1 MNSTPVLTDTARS
14 VLKSS
19 HGRWHAYTPHGFTHP
34 THMGRVAYNAQVPES
49 GFYLLGHGYRAYSP
63 TLYRFL
69 SSDALSPFGK
79 GGVNSYAYCA
89 GDPVNKHDNSGA
101 FWKRIKA
108 LFSRHSSG
116 MDELT
121 EIVIHSRASL
131 SPLEQLACQAPHV
144 AQNIAQHLDTRS
156 VMALGAT
163 SRTMHS
169 VAAEALKARP
179 IERLA
184 IKHPDVLGNITQ
196 ILDSRSMVALNRTSK
211 AVYHNTNRIS
221 DEAFLRQL
229 PDERASAVLF
239 AERAH
244 YYEIPG
250 VMPSSANN
258 RGYPLRRVRK
268 EFPYGQVR
276 AAPNYNGPPDPSN
289 MLGFG
294 RFHYW
299 VDVFR

>member
-1 MNSTPVLTDTARS
+1 MNTTLLLTETARS
-14 VLKSS
+14 VLKSP
-19 HGRWHAYTPHGFTHP
+19 HGRWHAYTPHGFTLP
-34 THMGRVAYNAQVPES
+34 ANMGRVAYNAQVKES

-63 TLYRFL
+63 TLYRFF

-79 GGVNSYAYCA
+79 GGVNPYAYCA
-89 GDPVNKHDNSGA
+89 SDPVNRHDNSGA
-101 FWKRIKA
+101 FWKWIKA
-108 LFSRHSSG
+108 IFSSPSAR

-121 EIVIHSRASL
+121 EIVIHSGTSL
-131 SPLEQLACQAPHV
+131 SPLEQLSRQAPHV
-144 AQNIAQHLDTRS
+144 AQNIAQHLDTPS
-156 VMALGAT
+156 ITALGAT

-179 IERLA
+179 IEYLA

-196 ILDSRSMVALNRTSK
+196 MLDSRSMVALNRTSK

-221 DEAFLRQL
+221 DEAFLRRL
-229 PDERASAVLF
+229 PNERASAVLF

-258 RGYPLRRVRK
+258 RGYPLRRVRR
-268 EFPYGQVR
+268 EFPNGQIR

-294 RFHYW
+294 PYHYW
-299 VDVFR
+299 VS